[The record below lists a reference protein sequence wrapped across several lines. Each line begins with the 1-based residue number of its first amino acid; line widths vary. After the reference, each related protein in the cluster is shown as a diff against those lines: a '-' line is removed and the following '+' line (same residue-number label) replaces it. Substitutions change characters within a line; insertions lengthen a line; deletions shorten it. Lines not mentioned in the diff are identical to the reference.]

1 MGKWICTH
9 YRQIITLCLLLV
21 LMALVGHFLADVSD
35 FSIDSMV
42 TLDLHGNF
50 LLNFTTELVKPR
62 TALIPCLLSP
72 ILFRYCIAPPTP
84 PPPISSLV

>member
-21 LMALVGHFLADVSD
+21 LMALVGHFLTDLSGFSLDSAVS
-35 FSIDSMV
+35 
-42 TLDLHGNF
+42 TDLHGNF
-50 LLNFTTELVKPR
+50 LLNFVTELATPR
-62 TALIPCLLSP
+62 TPLILCLLST
-72 ILFRYCIAPPTP
+72 ILFRYCTAPPTP